1 MLSEDIVRYCAPT
14 MACIKTGSMFNCLYQ
29 SRQEMIGK
37 LRILNRMLRTRGMR
51 IVPLRWKDG
60 RVLIYLYRPE
70 MLAEDLMAPAALQLL
85 CECGYSCGNPE
96 RCIVQLMARLRE
108 NGEFP
113 HEIGLFL
120 GYPPADVDG
129 FMHRK
134 DEWKICGLWKV
145 YDDVE
150 SATKQFMRC
159 RRCTQEYMRRFEGG
173 CSLSSLAVAGK

>member
-1 MLSEDIVRYCAPT
+1 
-14 MACIKTGSMFNCLYQ
+14 
-29 SRQEMIGK
+29 
-37 LRILNRMLRTRGMR
+37 
-51 IVPLRWKDG
+51 
-60 RVLIYLYRPE
+60 LIYLYRPE
-70 MLAEDLMAPAALQLL
+70 MLAEDLLAPAALQLL
-85 CECGYSCGNPE
+85 CECGHSCGNPE
-96 RCIVQLMARLRE
+96 HCIVQPIARLRE
-108 NGEFP
+108 NGEFT

-150 SATKQFMRC
+150 LATKQFMRC